1 VPFFFQ
7 DTHIRQI
14 EAACGGRV
22 WRFETEEEL
31 LRSGFFAEILFTWG
45 GTGEMPAAYCLKNP
59 KLRWFHSFS
68 AGMDPVMSSE
78 IAKLPILITNSS
90 GIHSLTVA
98 ESVMGYILAW
108 NRTLPF
114 MLRKQRE
121 HVWAKGMTRDPVEAF
136 GKTIGIVGAGSIG
149 SEAAKR
155 AKAFGM
161 HTIGLRRHP
170 APTPHFDE
178 VLSNACL
185 DDLLSR
191 SDYVVLAT
199 PLTPETHHL
208 IGAAQLR
215 KMKPE
220 AFLIN
225 VARGAVV
232 DQEALVCALR
242 DGVIRRGGLGRYRP
256 GTASAGKP
264 PLGYGER
271 DPHATY
277 VRGRADSDPARR
289 RPFLR
294 EYRALP
300 LRPAPAQSNA
310 ALIINLTKDARPPAT
325 GGLASLLRSFLT
337 FA

>member
-1 VPFFFQ
+1 MADVVFLFKPSAKVPFFFQ

-31 LRSGFFAEILFTWG
+31 LRSGVFAEILFTWG

-242 DGVIRRGGLGRYRP
+242 DGVIAGAALDVTDPEPLPPESPLWDMENVILTPHMSADAPILTRLAVDLFCENIGRYLS
-256 GTASAGKP
+256 GQ
-264 PLGYGER
+264 
-271 DPHATY
+271 
-277 VRGRADSDPARR
+277 
-289 RPFLR
+289 
-294 EYRALP
+294 P
-300 LRPAPAQSNA
+300 LRNQMQH
-310 ALIINLTKDARPPAT
+310 
-325 GGLASLLRSFLT
+325 
-337 FA
+337 